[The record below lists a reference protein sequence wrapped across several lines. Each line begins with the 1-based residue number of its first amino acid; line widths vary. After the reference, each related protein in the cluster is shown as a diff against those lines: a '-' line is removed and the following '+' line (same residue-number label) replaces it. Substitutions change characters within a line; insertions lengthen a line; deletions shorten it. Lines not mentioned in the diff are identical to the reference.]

1 MKIQTVFILVIFGW
15 VFLLI
20 QSYLVQFFHNR
31 SFLNISF
38 PHRNAFFHYRSD
50 VTAQIMFSI
59 HSDAGTS
66 PSHINSTVQTVSV
79 GITGILMLLNMYSKQ
94 WDMGS
99 NLTLS
104 LCPWKDTELSLES
117 SCSPVLWL
125 LSAFVWMIMW
135 RICIVWPHAR
145 PKQWVKRAAC
155 AEHKWIGPS
164 LPCHFWHAG
173 IMIRVGDV
181 LKADRTQH
189 VSELILN
196 GGRSMLMNT
205 VIRV

>member
-1 MKIQTVFILVIFGW
+1 M
-15 VFLLI
+15 
-20 QSYLVQFFHNR
+20 H
-31 SFLNISF
+31 
-38 PHRNAFFHYRSD
+38 FFHYCSD

-59 HSDAGTS
+59 HSGTS

-125 LSAFVWMIMW
+125 LSAFVWMMMW

-181 LKADRTQH
+181 LKADRMQH

-196 GGRSMLMNT
+196 GGRKHVDEYSDQGLIRVQNGLIITSKNRFNANGGNT
-205 VIRV
+205 VAYRWAQAHDPKTDQFII